1 MKPKN
6 YTEKLMKTF
15 CQVQKS
21 TVSTTTDLDQ
31 RILNDAIKTQE
42 KTKKQPA
49 INQPNTW
56 RIVMQSST
64 IKYAAAAIII
74 GILVAVSFLGVAPD
88 GAQFAWAKV
97 AEKVEKINTAIY
109 QMKLITK
116 DDDISNVINAT
127 CYYSKEYGS
136 RKDLTE
142 KTGTTILYYSSADNT
157 STLLLPEKKL
167 GVRLILPDED
177 WEKRVTRG
185 DPRVLFNKLMG
196 CEYQEIGVTEING
209 ITVKE
214 IEFIPP
220 ADLLKEGRGRLWV
233 EVGTDLPVCLVMEGS
248 ILKELSPYQIE
259 FNDFRWNAELGD
271 DIFPL
276 VIPPDYTVGDDIII
290 QEKNPDK

>member
-1 MKPKN
+1 
-6 YTEKLMKTF
+6 
-15 CQVQKS
+15 
-21 TVSTTTDLDQ
+21 
-31 RILNDAIKTQE
+31 
-42 KTKKQPA
+42 
-49 INQPNTW
+49 
-56 RIVMQSST
+56 MQSRT
-64 IKYAAAAIII
+64 IKYAAAAVIII
-74 GILVAVSFLGVAPD
+74 GILAAVSFLGVAPD

-136 RKDLTE
+136 RKDLIE
-142 KTGTTILYYSSADNT
+142 KTGTTILYYSSADNA

-167 GVRLILPDED
+167 GVRLILTDED

-214 IEFIPP
+214 IEFVPP
-220 ADLLKEGRGRLWV
+220 ADLLKDGRGRLWV
-233 EVGTDLPVCLVMEGS
+233 EVGTDLPVCLVMEGN
-248 ILKELSPYQIE
+248 ILEELSPYQIE